1 MRAGDYSVIGFSF
14 MEVSL
19 IGSRVNI
26 SFSGK
31 IQGCSTEDLAKELG
45 LKGLLEES
53 SCDRSMES
61 D

>member
-1 MRAGDYSVIGFSF
+1 MRAGDYSVIRFSF
-14 MEVSL
+14 KEVSL

-26 SFSGK
+26 GFSGK

-53 SCDRSMES
+53 S
-61 D
+61 